1 MITQTGKLKYGIE
14 VDGVTHTDF
23 ELRLPTIGDNI
34 DAVEQ
39 VGATSSLKVHLAMMA
54 RTLMRL
60 GTLPAEQVTYE
71 LLLQNLV
78 DDDFDV
84 LVAQEMELKK
94 KRIELNQPSKDSA
107 SPLPSSPGSAST
119 NPASAT

>member
-1 MITQTGKLKYGIE
+1 MITQTGTLKYGIE
-14 VDGVTHTDF
+14 VDGVMHTDF

-39 VGATSSLKVHLAMMA
+39 VGATSNLKVHLAMMA
-54 RTLMRL
+54 RCLVRL
-60 GTLPAEQVTYE
+60 GTLSKEQVTYE
-71 LLLQNLV
+71 LLSQNLV

-84 LVAQEMELKK
+84 LVAQEQALKK
-94 KRIELNQPSKDSA
+94 KRMESNQSSPASA
-107 SPLPSSPGSAST
+107 SPSPSSPDSALT

>member
-1 MITQTGKLKYGIE
+1 MITQTGKLTYGVE

-34 DAVEQ
+34 DAVEK
-39 VGATSSLKVHLAMMA
+39 VGATSNLKVHLAMMA
-54 RTLMRL
+54 SCLVRL

-71 LLLQNLV
+71 LLSQNLV

-84 LVAQEMELKK
+84 LVAKEAELKK
-94 KRIELNQPSKDSA
+94 KRKESNQPSPDSA
-107 SPLPSSPGSAST
+107 SLSPSSPGSEST
-119 NPASAT
+119 SPASAA